1 MTNQEC
7 IENLQYLISDDCTN
21 TQHDCIEEIKF
32 AIKAIGKQIPKKP
45 KQMFEPIQKHFN
57 TGVDGFYCPDCG
69 TKMDLERCNID
80 WQQESIY
87 QNLQD

>member
-1 MTNQEC
+1 
-7 IENLQYLISDDCTN
+7 
-21 TQHDCIEEIKF
+21 
-32 AIKAIGKQIPKKP
+32 
-45 KQMFEPIQKHFN
+45 MFEPIQKHFN

>member
-1 MTNQEC
+1 M
-7 IENLQYLISDDCTN
+7 QYLISDDCTD

-69 TKMDLERCNID
+69 LKWIWRGVI
-80 WQQESIY
+80 
-87 QNLQD
+87 